1 MKSLDSNAK
10 VEDPRKRPSS
20 QVACF
25 FPKHGFLSGLVTP
38 GCGSEQGAPPVS
50 IEAVC
55 VVVWRAVWSSVEQ
68 CGAVEQ
74 DVSYL
79 PPAPQMN

>member
-1 MKSLDSNAK
+1 M
-10 VEDPRKRPSS
+10 
-20 QVACF
+20 
-25 FPKHGFLSGLVTP
+25 
-38 GCGSEQGAPPVS
+38 S

-55 VVVWRAVWSSVEQ
+55 VEQCGEWCGAVWSSVEL